1 MLQPLRSL
9 LQPRV
14 ALWLLA
20 LLVFAAGSVS
30 AQNVP
35 YRVPRSLEFAGLTV
49 KFEESARS
57 LVQTDVNALM
67 SNRRVLDSRLERL
80 VQYFPM
86 VETILAEEEI
96 PTDFKY
102 LVVQESGLVPDAVST
117 SNAVGFW
124 QFKRETAGDFGLR
137 VDGEVDER
145 KNIHASTRAA
155 AQYLKRNNQVLNNW
169 VSTLYS
175 YYLGLGG
182 IKQLVP
188 AEWNGASHLNLNGQT
203 DRYILRCMAHKI
215 VYEQELETYKPGPV
229 GFYEYRYAN
238 GKTFAQV
245 AAELQVDEAELRR
258 HNRWVG
264 GSSVPMDK
272 EYVMLVPTVNK
283 QQVAA
288 LGAKA
293 KHPVLARRPEGV
305 ATASAK
311 SDLGFPVLKRTTP
324 ANVKGKNA
332 PIFYEING
340 KPGILA
346 QAGDSPQKIADRAD
360 ISLRRFLKFNDL
372 SDNSRIVANEV
383 YYLKKK
389 ARKAAVPFHTAQP
402 EQTLWQVAQMYGVR
416 MKFLL
421 RNNRIETVQRLQPGR
436 VLWLQKRRPAS
447 QPVEVIQL
455 PDNAQP
461 VPPAVQPGPAPRLS
475 RMPEDSPT
483 GTPPP
488 SPAMVQRAQEMSA
501 NASNRPVSSADRE
514 VEVAIPQS
522 SPASRNAGSGRVVL
536 IPENGSTP
544 TASTASRYPT
554 TPNRTTQRPAAKPK
568 KGVDTE
574 VDFELESK
582 PQATAKTA
590 AATKTE
596 VTSQRKASAAG
607 TATHTIEQGETFFS
621 IARKYN
627 LSVSELRELN
637 GLSENPAVR
646 IGDELVVRGGTTT
659 RQPVV
664 EASAKPKTP
673 KAEAWTEHTV
683 EQGET
688 FFSLTRKY
696 NVTPQD
702 LRDWNGFADY
712 PTLKIGQVLKIK
724 R

>member
-1 MLQPLRSL
+1 
-9 LQPRV
+9 
-14 ALWLLA
+14 LWLLV

-86 VETILAEEEI
+86 VESILAEEEV

-124 QFKRETAGDFGLR
+124 QFKKETAGDFGLR

-169 VSTLYS
+169 ISTLYS

-182 IKQLVP
+182 IRQLVP
-188 AEWNGASHLNLNGQT
+188 AEWTGASQLMLNGQT

-229 GFYEYRYAN
+229 SFYEYRYAN

-272 EYVMLVPTVNK
+272 EYLMLVPTVNK
-283 QQVAA
+283 EQMAA

-293 KHPVLARRPEGV
+293 KQPVLARRPEGV
-305 ATASAK
+305 ATAKA
-311 SDLGFPVLKRTTP
+311 DLGFPVLKRTTP
-324 ANVKGKNA
+324 ANVKGKNS

-360 ISLRRFLKFNDL
+360 VSLRKFLKYNDL
-372 SDNSRIVANEV
+372 NEGDRIVANEV

-402 EQTLWQVAQMYGVR
+402 EQTLWQVSQLYGIR

-461 VPPAVQPGPAPRLS
+461 LPPAVQPGPAPRLS

-488 SPAMVQRAQEMSA
+488 SPAMVQRAQEATAS
-501 NASNRPVSSADRE
+501 ASNRPTSSADRE
-514 VEVAIPQS
+514 VEVVIPKTS
-522 SPASRNAGSGRVVL
+522 SAPRNGGRVVL
-536 IPENGSTP
+536 VPENESAP
-544 TASTASRYPT
+544 TASTANRYPT
-554 TPNRTTQRPAAKPK
+554 TPNRAAQRPTPAAKPK

-574 VDFELESK
+574 VEFELESK
-582 PQATAKTA
+582 PQTTAKTTA
-590 AATKTE
+590 
-596 VTSQRKASAAG
+596 VPSQRKADVG

-627 LSVSELRELN
+627 LSVSELRDLN
-637 GLSENPAVR
+637 GLTENPAVR
-646 IGDELVVRGGTTT
+646 IGDELVVRAGTTT

-664 EASAKPKTP
+664 EASAKPRAGR
-673 KAEAWTEHTV
+673 AETWAEHTV

-712 PTLKIGQVLKIK
+712 PTLKIGQVIK
-724 R
+724 VKK

>member
-9 LQPRV
+9 LQPRA
-14 ALWLLA
+14 ALWLLV

-86 VETILAEEEI
+86 VEAILAEEEV

-124 QFKRETAGDFGLR
+124 QFKKETAGDFGLR

-169 VSTLYS
+169 ISTLYS

-182 IKQLVP
+182 IRQLVP
-188 AEWNGASHLNLNGQT
+188 AEWTGASQLMLNGQT

-229 GFYEYRYAN
+229 SFYEYRYAN

-283 QQVAA
+283 EQVAA

-293 KHPVLARRPEGV
+293 KQPVLARRPEGV
-305 ATASAK
+305 ASAK
-311 SDLGFPVLKRTTP
+311 ADLGFPVLKRTTP
-324 ANVKGKNA
+324 ANVKGKNV

-346 QAGDSPQKIADRAD
+346 QVGDSPRKIADRAD
-360 ISLRRFLKFNDL
+360 VSLRKFLKYNDL
-372 SDNSRIVANEV
+372 NEGDRIVANEV
-383 YYLKKK
+383 YYLRKK

-402 EQTLWQVAQMYGVR
+402 EQTLWQVSQLYGIR

-461 VPPAVQPGPAPRLS
+461 LPPAVQPGPAPRLS

-488 SPAMVQRAQEMSA
+488 SPAMVQRAQEATAS
-501 NASNRPVSSADRE
+501 ASNRPTSSADRE
-514 VEVAIPQS
+514 VEVVIPKTS
-522 SPASRNAGSGRVVL
+522 SAPRNGGRVVL
-536 IPENGSTP
+536 VPENESAP
-544 TASTASRYPT
+544 TASTANRYPT
-554 TPNRTTQRPAAKPK
+554 TPNRAAQRPTPAAKPK

-574 VDFELESK
+574 VEFELESK
-582 PQATAKTA
+582 PQATAKTTA
-590 AATKTE
+590 
-596 VTSQRKASAAG
+596 VPSQRKADVG

-627 LSVSELRELN
+627 LSVSELRDLN
-637 GLSENPAVR
+637 GLTENPAVR
-646 IGDELVVRGGTTT
+646 IGDELVVRAGTTT

-664 EASAKPKTP
+664 EASAKPRAGR
-673 KAEAWTEHTV
+673 AETWAEHTV

-712 PTLKIGQVLKIK
+712 PTLKIGQVIK
-724 R
+724 VKK

>member
-9 LQPRV
+9 LQPRA
-14 ALWLLA
+14 ALWLLV

-86 VETILAEEEI
+86 VEAILAEEEV

-124 QFKRETAGDFGLR
+124 QFKKETAGDFGLR
-137 VDGEVDER
+137 ADGEVDER

-169 VSTLYS
+169 ISTLYS

-182 IKQLVP
+182 IRQLVP
-188 AEWNGASHLNLNGQT
+188 AEWTGASQLMLNGQT

-229 GFYEYRYAN
+229 SFYEYRYAN

-283 QQVAA
+283 EQVAA

-293 KHPVLARRPEGV
+293 KQPVLARRPEGV
-305 ATASAK
+305 ASAK
-311 SDLGFPVLKRTTP
+311 ADLGFPMLKRTTP
-324 ANVKGKNA
+324 ANVKGKNV

-346 QAGDSPQKIADRAD
+346 QVGDSPQKIADRAD
-360 ISLRRFLKFNDL
+360 VSLRKFLKYNDL
-372 SDNSRIVANEV
+372 NEGDRIVANEV
-383 YYLKKK
+383 YYLRKK

-402 EQTLWQVAQMYGVR
+402 EQTLWQVSQLYGIR

-436 VLWLQKRRPAS
+436 VPWLQQRRPAS
-447 QPVEVIQL
+447 P
-455 PDNAQP
+455 
-461 VPPAVQPGPAPRLS
+461 S
-475 RMPEDSPT
+475 RSF
-483 GTPPP
+483 
-488 SPAMVQRAQEMSA
+488 
-501 NASNRPVSSADRE
+501 NC
-514 VEVAIPQS
+514 
-522 SPASRNAGSGRVVL
+522 
-536 IPENGSTP
+536 
-544 TASTASRYPT
+544 PT
-554 TPNRTTQRPAAKPK
+554 TPSPCP
-568 KGVDTE
+568 
-574 VDFELESK
+574 
-582 PQATAKTA
+582 PPC
-590 AATKTE
+590 
-596 VTSQRKASAAG
+596 
-607 TATHTIEQGETFFS
+607 
-621 IARKYN
+621 
-627 LSVSELRELN
+627 
-637 GLSENPAVR
+637 NPAR
-646 IGDELVVRGGTTT
+646 PR
-659 RQPVV
+659 
-664 EASAKPKTP
+664 A
-673 KAEAWTEHTV
+673 
-683 EQGET
+683 
-688 FFSLTRKY
+688 
-696 NVTPQD
+696 
-702 LRDWNGFADY
+702 
-712 PTLKIGQVLKIK
+712 
-724 R
+724 

>member
-9 LQPRV
+9 IHLRA
-14 ALWLLA
+14 ALRLLA
-20 LLVFAAGSVS
+20 LLVLATGQAL

-49 KFEESARS
+49 KFEESARTI
-57 LVQTDVNALM
+57 VQTDVNALM

-86 VETILAEEEI
+86 VEAILAEEEV

-124 QFKRETAGDFGLR
+124 QFKKETAGDFGLR

-145 KNIHASTRAA
+145 KNIHASTHAA

-169 VSTLYS
+169 ISTLYS

-182 IKQLVP
+182 IRQLVP
-188 AEWNGASHLNLNGQT
+188 AEWNGASQLLLNGQT

-229 GFYEYRYAN
+229 SFYEYRYAN

-283 QQVAA
+283 EQVAA

-293 KHPVLARRPEGV
+293 KQPVLARRTEGV

-324 ANVKGKNA
+324 ANVKSKNA

-372 SDNSRIVANEV
+372 SGNSRIVANEV

-402 EQTLWQVAQMYGVR
+402 EQTLWQVSQMYGVR

-455 PDNAQP
+455 PADAQP

-488 SPAMVQRAQEMSA
+488 SPAMVQRAQEATAS
-501 NASNRPVSSADRE
+501 ASNRPVSSADRE
-514 VEVAIPQS
+514 VEVVIPKNS
-522 SPASRNAGSGRVVL
+522 LAPRNGGRVVL
-536 IPENGSTP
+536 LPETESATP
-544 TASTASRYPT
+544 TASTASRYPSA
-554 TPNRTTQRPAAKPK
+554 PNRAAQRPAPAKPK

-574 VDFELESK
+574 VEFELESK

-590 AATKTE
+590 TAAPRTE
-596 VTSQRKASAAG
+596 TVQRKASAG

-627 LSVSELRELN
+627 LSVAELRDLN

-664 EASAKPKTP
+664 EASAKPKP
-673 KAEAWTEHTV
+673 QKAEAWTEHTV

>member
-1 MLQPLRSL
+1 MLQPLRSSR
-9 LQPRV
+9 QPRT
-14 ALWLLA
+14 ALRIFA
-20 LLVFAAGSVS
+20 LLLLVAGQTS

-49 KFEESARS
+49 KFEESART

-86 VETILAEEEI
+86 VESILAEEEV

-124 QFKRETAGDFGLR
+124 QFKKETAGDFGLR

-155 AQYLKRNNQVLNNW
+155 AQYLKRNNGVLNNW
-169 VSTLYS
+169 ISTLYS

-188 AEWNGASHLNLNGQT
+188 AEWNGASHLTLNGQT

-215 VYEQELETYKPGPV
+215 VYEQELETYQRGPV
-229 GFYEYRYAN
+229 SFYEYRYAN

-283 QQVAA
+283 EQVAA

-293 KHPVLARRPEGV
+293 KQPVLARRTEGS
-305 ATASAK
+305 ATTSVK

-324 ANVKGKNA
+324 ASVKGKNA

-340 KPGILA
+340 KQGILA

-372 SDNSRIVANEV
+372 KEGNRIVANEV

-389 ARKAAVPFHTAQP
+389 GRKAAVPFHTAQP
-402 EQTLWQVAQMYGVR
+402 EQTLWQVSQMYGIR

-455 PDNAQP
+455 PENAQP

-488 SPAMVQRAQEMSA
+488 SPAMVQRAQEA
-501 NASNRPVSSADRE
+501 TAGASNRPASSADRE
-514 VEVAIPQS
+514 VDVVIPQGS
-522 SPASRNAGSGRVVL
+522 GTSRSAGSGRVVL
-536 IPENGSTP
+536 IPENES
-544 TASTASRYPT
+544 ASASVSRYPSAT
-554 TPNRTTQRPAAKPK
+554 NRPAQRPASAKPK

-574 VDFELESK
+574 VDFELD
-582 PQATAKTA
+582 AKTQSA
-590 AATKTE
+590 ARPTASPKA
-596 VTSQRKASAAG
+596 VSQSKASAG
-607 TATHTIEQGETFFS
+607 TASHTIEQGETFFS

-627 LSVSELRELN
+627 LSVAELRELN
-637 GLSENPAVR
+637 GLTENPAVR
-646 IGDELVVRGGTTT
+646 IGDELVVKAGTTT

-664 EASAKPKTP
+664 EASAKPR
-673 KAEAWTEHTV
+673 AERAESWAEHTV

-702 LRDWNGFADY
+702 LRDWNGFAEY
-712 PTLKIGQVLKIK
+712 PTLKIGQVIK
-724 R
+724 VKK